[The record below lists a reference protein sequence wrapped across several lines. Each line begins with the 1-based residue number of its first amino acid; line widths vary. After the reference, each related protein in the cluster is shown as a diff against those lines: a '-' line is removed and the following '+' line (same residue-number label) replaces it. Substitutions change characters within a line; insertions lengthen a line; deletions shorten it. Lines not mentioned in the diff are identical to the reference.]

1 MTDVTGFGTL
11 VSIVAST
18 TFPVGFPVMS
28 FADDTDPIDIPSLQ
42 IGEGVMG
49 VNVDLITY
57 KKANPIPVTIALI
70 PNTLDQEAM
79 NVLLLANRP
88 SKGKKYVNDNITMV
102 VTFPNFK
109 VVTLSTGKIIEGV
122 PGASIASAGRV
133 KTFTYKFIF
142 KDIAGI

>member
-1 MTDVTGFGTL
+1 
-11 VSIVAST
+11 
-18 TFPVGFPVMS
+18 
-28 FADDTDPIDIPSLQ
+28 
-42 IGEGVMG
+42 
-49 VNVDLITY
+49 
-57 KKANPIPVTIALI
+57 
-70 PNTLDQEAM
+70 
-79 NVLLLANRP
+79 
-88 SKGKKYVNDNITMV
+88 MV